1 MIVNKIV
8 NISCVVAELSQD
20 ITVTIEM
27 ELEEFLWTE
36 LDLIMMM
43 PDGEGYGAGGGRC
56 GASPYYG
63 YLGVILM
70 EITN

>member
-1 MIVNKIV
+1 MLL
-8 NISCVVAELSQD
+8 LSPGHNRLNGNGAD
-20 ITVTIEM
+20 GAGGV
-27 ELEEFLWTE
+27 LV
-36 LDLIMMM
+36 DGVG
-43 PDGEGYGAGGGRC
+43 PDHDAHDGECYGAGGGRC